1 MSTPEIYTS
10 AMDDFMRQGVS
21 QLRSTLSELIDVD
34 ERLEG
39 ILSKVAECRVRQE
52 SILSNRAS
60 RTSEGKFLIVPPE
73 WAVADSVP
81 LGDRCPSLFTT

>member
-1 MSTPEIYTS
+1 MSMPEIYTS
-10 AMDDFMRQGVS
+10 AMDDFMRQGIS

-39 ILSKVAECRVRQE
+39 ILSKAAECRVRQE
-52 SILSNRAS
+52 SILPTRAS
-60 RTSEGKFLIVPPE
+60 RAYEGKILIVPPE

-81 LGDRCPSLFTT
+81 LGDGSPSLFTA